1 MAVDLQSCDAM
12 SNPNKNKG
20 SAYER
25 LIADHLIGRGIPCER
40 IPAGATA
47 DRGDLWIPIIEWPT
61 IDCKNHRTP
70 QLGPWVDRAAEQAH
84 NAGRHAGVV
93 VHKRHGI
100 TDPARQFVTTS
111 LEMFL
116 AIIRGH

>member
-1 MAVDLQSCDAM
+1 MTNAA
-12 SNPNKNKG
+12 KNKG

-25 LIADHLIGRGIPCER
+25 IICGYFNSQGFPCER
-40 IPAGATA
+40 MPAGANLDRA
-47 DRGDLWIPIIEWPT
+47 DLFVPMIEMPT

-70 QLGPWVDRAAEQAH
+70 RLGEWVDRAAEQAH

-100 TDPARQFVTTS
+100 TDPARQFVSTS

-116 AIIRGH
+116 AIVRGH

>member
-1 MAVDLQSCDAM
+1 MT
-12 SNPNKNKG
+12 NPQKAKG

-25 LIADHLIGRGIPCER
+25 LIADYLIDRGVPCER

-47 DRGDLWIPIIEWPT
+47 DRGDLWIPVIEFPT
-61 IDCKNHRTP
+61 IDCKNHKAHS
-70 QLGPWVDRAAEQAH
+70 LGPWVDRAAEQAH
-84 NAGRHAGVV
+84 NAGRHAGIV

-100 TDPARQFVTTS
+100 GDPGRQYVTTS

-116 AIIRGH
+116 SLMGIR

>member
-1 MAVDLQSCDAM
+1 MT
-12 SNPNKNKG
+12 NPAKNKG

-25 LIADHLIGRGIPCER
+25 LIADYLISRDVPCER

-47 DRGDLWIPIIEWPT
+47 DRGDLWIPIIEFPT
-61 IDCKNHRTP
+61 IDCKNHKTAG
-70 QLGPWVDRAAEQAH
+70 LGPWVDRAAEQAH

-93 VHKRHGI
+93 VHKRHGV
-100 TDPARQFVTTS
+100 TDPSRQFVTTS

-116 AIIRGH
+116 ALMGVGR

>member
-1 MAVDLQSCDAM
+1 MAVDSQDRDAM
-12 SNPNKNKG
+12 SNPAKDKG

-25 LIADHLIGRGIPCER
+25 LIADYLTAEGFPCER

-47 DRGDLWIPIIEWPT
+47 DRGDLWIPVIEWPT
-61 IDCKNHRTP
+61 IDCKNHKTSG
-70 QLGPWVDRAAEQAH
+70 LGPWVDRAAEQAH

-116 AIIRGH
+116 AIMRGH